1 MNTTTIIEIAIV
13 VIAILAFILYLVWQI
28 KKKGLRATAVDLIVK
43 AEEMFRQGDNENKL
57 NYVIDKIIS
66 ITIPKP
72 LSLFITRDS
81 VKSFVQSVFDE
92 TKKALDYVPRK
103 KN

>member
-1 MNTTTIIEIAIV
+1 MEVATIIEIAIV

-28 KKKGLRATAVDLIVK
+28 KKKGLRETAVDLIVK
-43 AEEMFRQGDNENKL
+43 AEDMFKQGDNENKL

-66 ITIPKP
+66 IIIPKP
-72 LSLFITRDS
+72 LRLFITRDA

-103 KN
+103 EN

>member
-1 MNTTTIIEIAIV
+1 MDPVTIIEIAIV

-28 KKKGLRATAVDLIVK
+28 KKKGLRAAAVDLIVK

-81 VKSFVQSVFDE
+81 IKSFVQSVFDE

-103 KN
+103 EN

>member
-1 MNTTTIIEIAIV
+1 MNPVTIIEIAIV

-72 LSLFITRDS
+72 LSIFITRDS

-103 KN
+103 EN

>member
-1 MNTTTIIEIAIV
+1 MNPTTIIEIAIV

-28 KKKGLRATAVDLIVK
+28 KKKGLRTTAVDLIVK

-103 KN
+103 EN

>member
-1 MNTTTIIEIAIV
+1 MEVATIIEIAIV

-28 KKKGLRATAVDLIVK
+28 KKKGLRETAVDLIVK

-72 LSLFITRDS
+72 LSIFITRDS

-103 KN
+103 EN

>member
-1 MNTTTIIEIAIV
+1 MNPVTIIEIAIIV
-13 VIAILAFILYLVWQI
+13 MAILAFILYLVWQI

-103 KN
+103 EN

>member
-1 MNTTTIIEIAIV
+1 MDPVTIIEIAIV

-43 AEEMFRQGDNENKL
+43 AEEMFRQGDNANKL

-103 KN
+103 EN

>member
-1 MNTTTIIEIAIV
+1 MDPVTIIEIAIV

-57 NYVIDKIIS
+57 NYVIDKIIA
-66 ITIPKP
+66 IIPMP

-81 VKSFVQSVFDE
+81 VKSFIQSVFDE

-103 KN
+103 EN

>member
-1 MNTTTIIEIAIV
+1 MEVATIIEIAIV

-28 KKKGLRATAVDLIVK
+28 KKKGLRETAVDLIVK
-43 AEEMFRQGDNENKL
+43 AEDMFKQGDNENKL

-72 LSLFITRDS
+72 LSIFITRDS

-103 KN
+103 EN

>member
-1 MNTTTIIEIAIV
+1 MCKFIHW
-13 VIAILAFILYLVWQI
+13 ILNFYKSIQDPYI
-28 KKKGLRATAVDLIVK
+28 
-43 AEEMFRQGDNENKL
+43 EMFRQGDNENKL

-81 VKSFVQSVFDE
+81 LKSFVQSVFDE

-103 KN
+103 EN

>member
-1 MNTTTIIEIAIV
+1 MNPVTIIEIAIV

-28 KKKGLRATAVDLIVK
+28 KKIGLRATAVDLIVK

-103 KN
+103 EN

>member
-1 MNTTTIIEIAIV
+1 MNPTTIIEIAIV

-43 AEEMFRQGDNENKL
+43 AEEMFKQGDNENKL

-103 KN
+103 EN

>member
-1 MNTTTIIEIAIV
+1 MNPVTIIEIAIV
-13 VIAILAFILYLVWQI
+13 VIAILVFILYLVWQI

-103 KN
+103 EN

>member
-1 MNTTTIIEIAIV
+1 MSFNSPYILAV
-13 VIAILAFILYLVWQI
+13 AILAFILYLVWQI

-72 LSLFITRDS
+72 LSIFITRDS

-103 KN
+103 EN

>member
-1 MNTTTIIEIAIV
+1 MEVATIIEIAIV

-43 AEEMFRQGDNENKL
+43 AEDMFKQGDNENKL

-66 ITIPKP
+66 IIIPKT
-72 LSLFITRDS
+72 LRLFITRDS
-81 VKSFVQSVFDE
+81 VKCFVQSVFDE

-103 KN
+103 EN

>member
-1 MNTTTIIEIAIV
+1 MDPVTIIEIAIV

-81 VKSFVQSVFDE
+81 LKSFVQSVFDE

-103 KN
+103 EN

>member
-1 MNTTTIIEIAIV
+1 MNTATIIEIAIV

-103 KN
+103 EN

>member
-1 MNTTTIIEIAIV
+1 MNPVTIIEIAIV

-103 KN
+103 EN

>member
-1 MNTTTIIEIAIV
+1 MDPVTIIEIAIV

-103 KN
+103 EN

>member
-1 MNTTTIIEIAIV
+1 MNPTTIIEIAIV

-43 AEEMFRQGDNENKL
+43 AEDMFRQGDNENKL

-66 ITIPKP
+66 IIIPKP
-72 LSLFITRDS
+72 LRLFITRDS

-92 TKKALDYVPRK
+92 TKKAVDYVPRK
-103 KN
+103 EN

>member
-1 MNTTTIIEIAIV
+1 MNPVTIIEIAII

-81 VKSFVQSVFDE
+81 LKSFVQSVFDE

-103 KN
+103 EN

>member
-1 MNTTTIIEIAIV
+1 MEVATIIEIAIV

-72 LSLFITRDS
+72 LSMFITRDS

-103 KN
+103 EN

>member
-1 MNTTTIIEIAIV
+1 MEVATIIEIAIV

-28 KKKGLRATAVDLIVK
+28 KKKGLRETAVDLIVK

-72 LSLFITRDS
+72 LSMFITRDS

-103 KN
+103 EN

>member
-1 MNTTTIIEIAIV
+1 MDPVTIIEIAIV
-13 VIAILAFILYLVWQI
+13 VISILAFILYLVWQI

-72 LSLFITRDS
+72 LSIFITRDS

-103 KN
+103 EN

>member
-1 MNTTTIIEIAIV
+1 MEISTIIEIAIV

-72 LSLFITRDS
+72 LSIFITRDS

-103 KN
+103 EN